1 MGTINYGSS
10 DYINMGRDLRNYP
23 DLTGLD
29 YEGITAAIEDMIYN
43 NDLNFFTIDIKPGYY
58 DGFYLNIEYTGPSVF
73 YDYSDKRE
81 ALKEVTRIKRLLYA
95 LSRMGVVQYSPGW
108 CMGYYTASET
118 RANINKAVKEMRQD
132 IRETPTEYTYNAEG
146 V

>member
-1 MGTINYGSS
+1 MGTINYGCSE
-10 DYINMGRDLRNYP
+10 YINVGWDLRNYP

-43 NDLNFFTIDIKPGYY
+43 SDLNFFTIDIKPGYY
-58 DGFYLNIEYTGPSVF
+58 DGFYLNIEFTYPSVF
-73 YDYSDKRE
+73 YDYSEKRE
-81 ALKEVTRIKRLLYA
+81 ALKEVTRVKRLLYA

>member
-1 MGTINYGSS
+1 MGAINYGSS
-10 DYINMGRDLRNYP
+10 DYINLGWDLRNYP

-29 YEGITAAIEDMIYN
+29 YEGITEAIEDMIYN
-43 NDLNFFTIDIKPGYY
+43 NDLNFFTIDIEPGYY
-58 DGFYLNIEYTGPSVF
+58 DGFYLNIEFTYPSVF
-73 YDYSDKRE
+73 YDYSEKRE

-108 CMGYYTASET
+108 CTGYYTASET
-118 RANINKAVKEMRQD
+118 RVNINKAVKEMRRD
-132 IRETPTEYTYNAEG
+132 IKDTPTEYTYNTEG

>member
-10 DYINMGRDLRNYP
+10 DYINLGWDLRNYP

-43 NDLNFFTIDIKPGYY
+43 TDLNYFTIDIKPGYY
-58 DGFYLNIEYTGPSVF
+58 EGFYLNIECTYLSIF
-73 YDYSDKRE
+73 YDYSEKRE
-81 ALKEVTRIKRLLYA
+81 VLKEVTRIKRLLYA

-108 CMGYYTASET
+108 CTGYYTASET
-118 RANINKAVKEMRQD
+118 RNNINKAIKEMRRD
-132 IRETPTEYTYNAEG
+132 IKDTPTEYTYNTEG

>member
-10 DYINMGRDLRNYP
+10 DYINVGWDLRNYP

-43 NDLNFFTIDIKPGYY
+43 SDLNFFTIDIKPGYY
-58 DGFYLNIEYTGPSVF
+58 DGFYLNIEFTYPSVF
-73 YDYSDKRE
+73 YDYSEKRE
-81 ALKEVTRIKRLLYA
+81 ALKEVTRVKRLLYA

>member
-10 DYINMGRDLRNYP
+10 DYINMGWDLRNYP

-43 NDLNFFTIDIKPGYY
+43 SDLNFFTIDIKPGYY
-58 DGFYLNIEYTGPSVF
+58 DGFYLNIECTGPSVF
-73 YDYSDKRE
+73 YDYSEKRE

-95 LSRMGVVQYSPGW
+95 LSHMGVVQYSPGW